1 MARFI
6 IDVQTK
12 YDENHNI
19 LTDIKK
25 ACRVFA
31 DENLSDKFNGGIVT
45 ANCIEEHNTAQFHE
59 QEYRNNLTTKQ
70 IKTYNKLIK
79 EE

>member
-12 YDENHNI
+12 YDEDNNI
-19 LTDIKK
+19 LTDIRK
-25 ACRVFA
+25 AVEVFA
-31 DENLSDKFNGGIVT
+31 DENLSAKFNGGVVSIT
-45 ANCIEEHNTAQFHE
+45 CIEEHNTAQFHE

-79 EE
+79 GE

>member
-12 YDENHNI
+12 YDEDNNI
-19 LTDIKK
+19 LTDIRK
-25 ACRVFA
+25 AVEVFA
-31 DENLSDKFNGGIVT
+31 DENLSAKFNGGVVSAT
-45 ANCIEEHNTAQFHE
+45 CIEKHNTAQFHE
-59 QEYRNNLTTKQ
+59 QDYRNNLTTKQ

-79 EE
+79 GE